1 MFTVLSGP
9 LIEGVAQ
16 FLEFGAGRVFEFVGR
31 SRSMRFT
38 AFEFFGGLFGFF
50 LGHGIDDFHF
60 KFVRQGSFGKCGLP
74 PSIVFLEA
82 DVSLADNFPFMT
94 EPATRQADS
103 LPPELVA
110 QIDETVT
117 HYPVSARSASLPLLH
132 LWQNH
137 FGYIDES
144 GIDWIARRLGLEPI
158 NILELVTFYPWFR
171 QTAPGRTTIR
181 VCRTLSCAMAGS
193 HKVREALCRAAGVNG
208 EAEHG
213 HDVTSPD
220 GRYTIEFVECLAS
233 CGTAPV
239 ALVGD
244 RLHEQIGVEEA
255 PALLGATDETY
266 RKTLRAAH
274 PREQR
279 LILKNVGREDYD
291 TSLDCYLRHGGYES
305 LKKAL
310 QMEPAAITAEVK
322 ASNLRGRGGAAFPT
336 GVKWGFIKRD
346 DGKPHY
352 LVVNGDESE
361 PGTFKDRYILHEDPH
376 QLLEGMMIAAW
387 ALNVNLSYIYIRCEF
402 PEAARLVEKAIAEAK
417 AAGYVGKNVL
427 GSGFDCDIYVHQGA
441 GAYICG
447 EETSL
452 LESLEGKRPY
462 PRIKPPYFPAVF
474 GLYNCPT
481 IVNNVESLCHVK
493 HIISMGAEA
502 FSRLG
507 SPGDGG
513 TRTLCVSGDVQ
524 NPGYYELGCGRITIG
539 QLINDICGGL
549 RPGRKLKAI
558 IPGGSSAKV
567 LKAGEKY
574 TIKRRTA
581 EGTEETA
588 EVDLLD
594 LVLDASTLAAAGSM
608 IGSAG
613 VMILDD
619 SRDMLW
625 VLNNIN
631 DFYAHESCGQCTPCR
646 EGSLW
651 MSKVTTRMLHGD
663 VKTTDAKQLVGIAD
677 NIAGRTVCAFGEACA
692 WPTQSFVAKFPE
704 AFEPRTAGT
713 TNGSNGH

>member
-1 MFTVLSGP
+1 M
-9 LIEGVAQ
+9 
-16 FLEFGAGRVFEFVGR
+16 
-31 SRSMRFT
+31 T
-38 AFEFFGGLFGFF
+38 AT
-50 LGHGIDDFHF
+50 
-60 KFVRQGSFGKCGLP
+60 S
-74 PSIVFLEA
+74 
-82 DVSLADNFPFMT
+82 
-94 EPATRQADS
+94 RQADNIPQG
-103 LPPELVA
+103 LLAAV
-110 QIDETVT
+110 DEAVT
-117 HYPVSARSASLPLLH
+117 HYPVSKRSSSLPLLH

-137 FGYIDES
+137 FGWIDDS
-144 GIDWIARRLGLEPI
+144 GVDWIARRLELEPI

-171 QTAPGRTTIR
+171 QTAPGKKIIR

-193 HKVREALCRAAGVNG
+193 YDLHKNLCRAAGCDTN
-208 EAEHG
+208 
-213 HDVTSPD
+213 HDDHAHEVTAPD
-220 GRYTIEFVECLAS
+220 GSCTIEFVECLAS
-233 CGTAPV
+233 CGSAPV

-244 RLHEQIGVEEA
+244 DLHERIA
-255 PALLGATDETY
+255 PDDDASLLGRETGY
-266 RKTLRAAH
+266 RKTIRAPHPAERRLVLRH
-274 PREQR
+274 
-279 LILKNVGREDYD
+279 VGREDYD
-291 TSLDCYLRHGGYES
+291 ASIDCYLRNGGYES

-310 QMEPAAITAEVK
+310 GMKPDEIVNEVK
-322 ASNLRGRGGAAFPT
+322 ASGLRGRGGAGFPC
-336 GVKWGFIKRD
+336 GVKWSFIKRE

-361 PGTFKDRYILHEDPH
+361 PGTFTDRYILHEDPH

-387 ALNVNLSYIYIRCEF
+387 ALNVHLSYIYIRCEF
-402 PEAARLVEKAIAEAK
+402 PEAARIVTKAIAEARER
-417 AAGYVGKNVL
+417 GFIGKNVL

-462 PRIKPPYFPAVF
+462 PRIKPPFFPAVF

-481 IVNNVESLCHVK
+481 IVNNVETLCHVK
-493 HIISMGAEA
+493 HIIAMGSAEFA
-502 FSRLG
+502 KLG

-513 TRTLCVSGDVQ
+513 TRTLGVSGDVQ
-524 NPGYYELGCGRITIG
+524 NPGFYELGCGQVTVG
-539 QLINDICGGL
+539 QLIELCGGMK
-549 RPGRKLKAI
+549 PGRKLKAI

-567 LKAGEKY
+567 LKAGEKFKM
-574 TIKRRTA
+574 KRKGPDGA
-581 EGTEETA
+581 ETTV
-588 EVDLLD
+588 EVDLMD
-594 LVLDASTLAAAGSM
+594 VVMDANSLAAAGSM

-663 VKTTDAKQLVGIAD
+663 IKTTDAKQLVGIAD

-692 WPTQSFVAKFPE
+692 WPTQSFVGKFRE
-704 AFEPRTAGT
+704 EFEPRGAGT
-713 TNGSNGH
+713 NGNGANGH